1 MIQYSDPMGE
11 GFLANLAS
19 LQRRLT
25 RVSTQVSSGVR
36 VSRPSDAPEDVV
48 DIVRLRSE
56 IAQAKQTTKNLNQV
70 KTQAEAADNALQSAI
85 QLVEK
90 AITDASQAAG
100 TTGEPRRPTLA
111 TAVEA
116 IQQQLVDISRTSDQ
130 GQYIFSGDHDET
142 PVYQYDSTATNGVVQ
157 LQNPTA
163 TRLAMGPGGGTFAV
177 SKTAQEIFDARNAD
191 GAEATGNMFAA
202 VNDLRVALEK
212 NDSAGID
219 SALTKLRQADAHLN
233 QQAAFYGTVEDRI
246 TTQLSLADK
255 YNTRWTTELGE
266 KRDTDTVSAAVEL
279 TQLETQQSAAYSAQS
294 NVSHTSLFDYLK

>member
-25 RVSTQVSSGVR
+25 NVSSQVSSGLR
-36 VSRPSDAPEDVV
+36 VSKPSDAPEDVV

-56 IAQAKQTTKNLNQV
+56 IAQATQTTQNLGQV

-90 AITDASQAAG
+90 AITDASEAAG
-100 TTGEPRRPTLA
+100 TTGESSRPALA

-130 GQYIFSGDHDET
+130 GAYIFSGDDDQT

-163 TRLAMGPGGGTFAV
+163 TRLAMGPTGGTFAV
-177 SKTAQEIFDARNAD
+177 SKSAQEIFDARNAD
-191 GAEATGNMFAA
+191 GTEATGNMFAA
-202 VNDLRVALEK
+202 VNDLRVALQ
-212 NDSAGID
+212 NDDSAGIGT
-219 SALTKLRQADAHLN
+219 ALTKLRQADDYLN
-233 QQAAFYGTVEDRI
+233 QQSAFYGTVEDRI

-255 YNTRWTTELGE
+255 YNTLWTTELSE
-266 KRDTDTVSAAVEL
+266 KRDTDTVSAAVQL

-294 NVSHTSLFDYLK
+294 NVPHTSLFNYLK